1 MPLQCVWVVCSV
13 ITFLIKL
20 CILSMQVLGACP
32 SALSGGRSLVNG
44 ALAWNVESI
53 ATSGKA
59 AIHKFWG
66 GDISLDVG
74 RGKRL
79 IKGNQAWPGRVVFFM
94 FHLTVKRGVQ
104 VEHGSEI
111 TIQFL
116 LKNGSTHRSH

>member
-1 MPLQCVWVVCSV
+1 MAHWLGM
-13 ITFLIKL
+13 LN
-20 CILSMQVLGACP
+20 LSPPRVRRLYISFG
-32 SALSGGRSLVNG
+32 
-44 ALAWNVESI
+44 
-53 ATSGKA
+53 
-59 AIHKFWG
+59 G